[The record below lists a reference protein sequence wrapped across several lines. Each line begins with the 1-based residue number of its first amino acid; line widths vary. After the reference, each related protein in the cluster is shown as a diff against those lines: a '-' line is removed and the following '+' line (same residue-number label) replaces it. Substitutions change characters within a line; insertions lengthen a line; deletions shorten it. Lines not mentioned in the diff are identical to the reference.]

1 MSIFDCC
8 DWVQDPKNVLYVY
21 KTKLGQP
28 YFQSFVNHHVCSDS
42 LLTQL
47 IISYYM
53 NAAVMCEFSKEEFTS
68 GMLKMGCD
76 SVAKLKAK
84 IPELRKEIKSNE
96 RFRELYNFAYLFA
109 REVSRNVACMA
120 SQVLSL

>member
-1 MSIFDCC
+1 MNAAS
-8 DWVQDPKNVLYVY
+8 V
-21 KTKLGQP
+21 
-28 YFQSFVNHHVCSDS
+28 
-42 LLTQL
+42 QL
-47 IISYYM
+47 IISFYM

-109 REVSRNVACMA
+109 REVSLIFLRVSVSFTYQQTMEGA
-120 SQVLSL
+120 VL